1 MPGKKRLQHLYH
13 RFISDAATADE
24 VREFWALM
32 EKADENDPIK
42 DAVFE
47 LYKHEAPEELGGKDW
62 GNATRRI
69 VEPEVK
75 SRILPIRKWW
85 WAAAAVLVL
94 VAGYGYF
101 QFGQVDH
108 PQGLAKVPD
117 THDVA
122 APETNRATITLA
134 DGRMIALQGLE
145 TGLVAIQKH
154 IKLTKEADGKV
165 VYDLGAA
172 TAAGPAG
179 YNTISNPRGSKMLH
193 LSLSDGTLLWLNA
206 GSSVTL
212 PVAFDAN
219 ERRITIQGEAYLEVA
234 HDPTKKFIV
243 MAKGIQTEVL
253 GTHFN
258 VHAYEGEDPVRIT
271 LLEGSL
277 RVTSPEGRSVVI
289 IPGDEAE
296 ISKNG
301 SLKVKLREDAEGVIA
316 WKNEMFWF
324 NESGI
329 REIMKDV
336 SRWYDVE
343 VEYKGDIGDLSFG
356 GNMSRQKNISELLQ
370 RLEATKEVK
379 FEVKGKTVI
388 VSQTD

>member
-101 QFGQVDH
+101 QLGQVDH